1 MPNVYTRTGDKG
13 DTGLFGGSRVP
24 KQSLR
29 VEAYGTVDEANAAL
43 GAAKAMLPAGQWR
56 RRVHDVQQRLF
67 VLAAE
72 LASDPEGAA
81 ILANK
86 INTGDITDL
95 EHLIDD
101 CLAVT
106 GPQREFVVP
115 GRDDRSG
122 AFHQARTVV
131 RRAERRVLT
140 LAETEPVRPELIKY
154 LNRLSDAVYSLARLA
169 ETWRDEEIERI
180 VRDAVAKVLGTPSK
194 QAQPDREERAARVE
208 TTPSKPVE
216 PDRDEGAV
224 RVETTPSKP
233 VEPDRDEGAVRVET
247 TRQPKNRPNPGHHGF
262 DTASSQSEQTGS
274 TNFTRAKLAQPDHE
288 PLGER
293 STPTPSR
300 GRTPARRFDLA
311 AAKRIA
317 ERAEAR
323 SAELGVPVVI
333 AAADAGGNLMLL
345 HRIEG
350 ALLASIEIAINKAW
364 SAVAFQAPTATLG
377 PLATGDGP
385 LPGLADTNSG
395 RVVLFGGGVP
405 VHVDGELAGAIGIS
419 GGTAEQD
426 VDIATCAL
434 QDWNTIGEQ

>member
-43 GAAKAMLPAGQWR
+43 GAAKALLPAGQWR
-56 RRVHDVQQRLF
+56 HRVHEVQQRLF

-81 ILANK
+81 ILADT
-86 INTGDITDL
+86 IDADDVTDL

-131 RRAERRVLT
+131 RRAERRVLA
-140 LAETEPVRPELIKY
+140 LAETEPVRPELVTY

-180 VRDAVAKVLGTPSK
+180 VRDAVAKVLGTAP
-194 QAQPDREERAARVE
+194 
-208 TTPSKPVE
+208 TTP
-216 PDRDEGAV
+216 DGAPPA
-224 RVETTPSKP
+224 ELP
-233 VEPDRDEGAVRVET
+233 
-247 TRQPKNRPNPGHHGF
+247 
-262 DTASSQSEQTGS
+262 
-274 TNFTRAKLAQPDHE
+274 
-288 PLGER
+288 
-293 STPTPSR
+293 TPTSPR
-300 GRTPARRFDLA
+300 GRVTIRRFDLA

-333 AAADAGGNLMLL
+333 AAVDAGGNLMLL

-350 ALLASIEIAINKAW
+350 ALLAATEVAINKAW
-364 SAVAFQAPTATLG
+364 SAVAFQAPTATLA
-377 PLATGDGP
+377 PLATEDGP
-385 LPGLADTNSG
+385 FPGLADTNSG

-405 VHVDGELAGAIGIS
+405 VHVDGELVGALGIS
-419 GGTAEQD
+419 GGSAEQD

-434 QDWNTIGEQ
+434 QGWNTIGEQK

>member
-86 INTGDITDL
+86 INTSDITDL

-194 QAQPDREERAARVE
+194 Q
-208 TTPSKPVE
+208 VE
-216 PDRDEGAV
+216 PDR
-224 RVETTPSKP
+224 
-233 VEPDRDEGAVRVET
+233 
-247 TRQPKNRPNPGHHGF
+247 
-262 DTASSQSEQTGS
+262 
-274 TNFTRAKLAQPDHE
+274 E
-288 PLGER
+288 PLGEQSA
-293 STPTPSR
+293 STPSPSR
-300 GRTPARRFDLA
+300 MPARRFDLA

-345 HRIEG
+345 HRVEG
-350 ALLASIEIAINKAW
+350 ALLASTEVAINKAW

-377 PLATGDGP
+377 PLATEDGP
-385 LPGLADTNSG
+385 FPGLADTNSG

>member
-1 MPNVYTRTGDKG
+1 MPHVYTRTGDKG

-72 LASDPEGAA
+72 LASDPEGAT
-81 ILANK
+81 ILANT
-86 INTGDITDL
+86 INAGDITDL

-140 LAETEPVRPELIKY
+140 LAETEPVRPELITY

-180 VRDAVAKVLGTPSK
+180 VRDAVAKVLGTP
-194 QAQPDREERAARVE
+194 ATPDGEPKGEQSAS
-208 TTPSKPVE
+208 TPS
-216 PDRDEGAV
+216 
-224 RVETTPSKP
+224 
-233 VEPDRDEGAVRVET
+233 
-247 TRQPKNRPNPGHHGF
+247 
-262 DTASSQSEQTGS
+262 
-274 TNFTRAKLAQPDHE
+274 
-288 PLGER
+288 
-293 STPTPSR
+293 PSR
-300 GRTPARRFDLA
+300 MPARRFDLA

-345 HRIEG
+345 HRVEG
-350 ALLASIEIAINKAW
+350 ALLAATEVAINKAW

-377 PLATGDGP
+377 PLATEDGP
-385 LPGLADTNSG
+385 FPGLADTNSG

-405 VHVDGELAGAIGIS
+405 VYVDGELAGAIGIS

>member
-72 LASDPEGAA
+72 LASDPEGAT

-86 INTGDITDL
+86 INADDITDL

-194 QAQPDREERAARVE
+194 QVEPDREERAARVE

-216 PDRDEGAV
+216 PD
-224 RVETTPSKP
+224 
-233 VEPDRDEGAVRVET
+233 
-247 TRQPKNRPNPGHHGF
+247 
-262 DTASSQSEQTGS
+262 
-274 TNFTRAKLAQPDHE
+274 HE
-288 PLGER
+288 PLGEQ
-293 STPTPSR
+293 SAPAPSR
-300 GRTPARRFDLA
+300 GRTPVRRFDLA

>member
-216 PDRDEGAV
+216 PD
-224 RVETTPSKP
+224 
-233 VEPDRDEGAVRVET
+233 
-247 TRQPKNRPNPGHHGF
+247 
-262 DTASSQSEQTGS
+262 
-274 TNFTRAKLAQPDHE
+274 HE
-288 PLGER
+288 PLGEQ
-293 STPTPSR
+293 SAPAPSR
-300 GRTPARRFDLA
+300 GRTPVRRFDLA

-385 LPGLADTNSG
+385 FPGLADTNSG

>member
-194 QAQPDREERAARVE
+194 QVEPDREERAARVE

-216 PDRDEGAV
+216 PD
-224 RVETTPSKP
+224 
-233 VEPDRDEGAVRVET
+233 
-247 TRQPKNRPNPGHHGF
+247 
-262 DTASSQSEQTGS
+262 
-274 TNFTRAKLAQPDHE
+274 HE
-288 PLGER
+288 PLGEQ
-293 STPTPSR
+293 SAPAPSR
-300 GRTPARRFDLA
+300 GRTPVRRFDLA

>member
-194 QAQPDREERAARVE
+194 Q
-208 TTPSKPVE
+208 
-216 PDRDEGAV
+216 
-224 RVETTPSKP
+224 

-262 DTASSQSEQTGS
+262 DTANSPSEQAGS

-288 PLGER
+288 PLDER
-293 STPTPSR
+293 SAPAPSR
-300 GRTPARRFDLA
+300 GRAAVRRFDLA

>member
-95 EHLIDD
+95 EHLIND
-101 CLAVT
+101 CLAIT

-224 RVETTPSKP
+224 RVETTRK
-233 VEPDRDEGAVRVET
+233 
-247 TRQPKNRPNPGHHGF
+247 PKNRPNPGHHGF
-262 DTASSQSEQTGS
+262 DTASSQSEQAGS
-274 TNFTRAKLAQPDHE
+274 TNFTRAKLAQPDGE
-288 PLGER
+288 PPGER
-293 STPTPSR
+293 STSTPSR
-300 GRTPARRFDLA
+300 GRTPIRRFDLA

>member
-1 MPNVYTRTGDKG
+1 M
-13 DTGLFGGSRVP
+13 
-24 KQSLR
+24 LR
-29 VEAYGTVDEANAAL
+29 MGE
-43 GAAKAMLPAGQWR
+43 
-56 RRVHDVQQRLF
+56 
-67 VLAAE
+67 
-72 LASDPEGAA
+72 PE
-81 ILANK
+81 
-86 INTGDITDL
+86 
-95 EHLIDD
+95 
-101 CLAVT
+101 
-106 GPQREFVVP
+106 RE
-115 GRDDRSG
+115 RS
-122 AFHQARTVV
+122 
-131 RRAERRVLT
+131 E
-140 LAETEPVRPELIKY
+140 
-154 LNRLSDAVYSLARLA
+154 RLSQNHPLKPVEPGS
-169 ETWRDEEIERI
+169 
-180 VRDAVAKVLGTPSK
+180 
-194 QAQPDREERAARVE
+194 EERAA
-208 TTPSKPVE
+208 
-216 PDRDEGAV
+216 
-224 RVETTPSKP
+224 
-233 VEPDRDEGAVRVET
+233 RVET

-262 DTASSQSEQTGS
+262 DTASSPSEQAGS
-274 TNFTRAKLAQPDHE
+274 TNFTRAKLAQPDGE
-288 PLGER
+288 PPGER
-293 STPTPSR
+293 STPAPSH

-345 HRIEG
+345 HRVEG

-377 PLATGDGP
+377 PLASGDGP

>member
-194 QAQPDREERAARVE
+194 QVEPDREERAARVE

-233 VEPDRDEGAVRVET
+233 VEPD
-247 TRQPKNRPNPGHHGF
+247 
-262 DTASSQSEQTGS
+262 
-274 TNFTRAKLAQPDHE
+274 HE
-288 PLGER
+288 PLGEQ
-293 STPTPSR
+293 SAPAPSR
-300 GRTPARRFDLA
+300 GRTPVRRFDLA

-377 PLATGDGP
+377 PLASGDGP

>member
-224 RVETTPSKP
+224 RVETT
-233 VEPDRDEGAVRVET
+233 
-247 TRQPKNRPNPGHHGF
+247 RQPKNRPNPGHHGF
-262 DTASSQSEQTGS
+262 DTASSQSEQAGS

-288 PLGER
+288 PPGER
-293 STPTPSR
+293 SAPTPSR

>member
-43 GAAKAMLPAGQWR
+43 GAANAMLPAGQWR

-86 INTGDITDL
+86 INTEDITDL

-140 LAETEPVRPELIKY
+140 LAETEPVRPELITY

-194 QAQPDREERAARVE
+194 PVEPDREERAA
-208 TTPSKPVE
+208 
-216 PDRDEGAV
+216 

-274 TNFTRAKLAQPDHE
+274 TNFTRAKLAQPDGE
-288 PLGER
+288 PPGER
-293 STPTPSR
+293 SAPAPSR

-345 HRIEG
+345 HRVEG

-377 PLATGDGP
+377 PLASGDGP

>member
-194 QAQPDREERAARVE
+194 Q
-208 TTPSKPVE
+208 
-216 PDRDEGAV
+216 
-224 RVETTPSKP
+224 

-262 DTASSQSEQTGS
+262 DTASSPSEQAGS

-288 PLGER
+288 PLGEQ
-293 STPTPSR
+293 SAPAPSR
-300 GRTPARRFDLA
+300 GRTPVRRFDLA

>member
-1 MPNVYTRTGDKG
+1 MPNVYTRSGDKG
-13 DTGLFGGSRVP
+13 MTGLLGGSRVP
-24 KQSLR
+24 KQSPL
-29 VEAYGTVDEANAAL
+29 VEAYGTVDEANVAI
-43 GAAKAMLPAGQWR
+43 GEAKAAMDDPRSRDQLHRIQR
-56 RRVHDVQQRLF
+56 RLF
-67 VLAAE
+67 ALASE
-72 LASDPEGAA
+72 LASDEKGRGLLTDR
-81 ILANK
+81 IGEDDV
-86 INTGDITDL
+86 TGL
-95 EHLIDD
+95 ERLIDD

-224 RVETTPSKP
+224 RVETT
-233 VEPDRDEGAVRVET
+233 
-247 TRQPKNRPNPGHHGF
+247 RQPKNRPNPGHHGF
-262 DTASSQSEQTGS
+262 DTASSPSEQAGS

-288 PLGER
+288 PLGEQ
-293 STPTPSR
+293 SAPAPSR
-300 GRTPARRFDLA
+300 GRTPVRRFDLA

-345 HRIEG
+345 HRVEG

-377 PLATGDGP
+377 PLASGDGP

>member
-194 QAQPDREERAARVE
+194 QV
-208 TTPSKPVE
+208 
-216 PDRDEGAV
+216 G
-224 RVETTPSKP
+224 
-233 VEPDRDEGAVRVET
+233 PDRDEGAVRVET

-262 DTASSQSEQTGS
+262 DTASSQSEQAGS
-274 TNFTRAKLAQPDHE
+274 TNFTRAKLAQPDGE
-288 PLGER
+288 PPGEQ
-293 STPTPSR
+293 STPAPSH
-300 GRTPARRFDLA
+300 GRTPIRRFDLA

>member
-194 QAQPDREERAARVE
+194 QAQPDHEERAA
-208 TTPSKPVE
+208 
-216 PDRDEGAV
+216 

-274 TNFTRAKLAQPDHE
+274 TNFTRAKLAQPDGE
-288 PLGER
+288 PPGER
-293 STPTPSR
+293 SAPTPSR

-364 SAVAFQAPTATLG
+364 SAVAFQATTATLG

-405 VHVDGELAGAIGIS
+405 VYVDGELAGAIGIS

>member
-101 CLAVT
+101 CLAIT

-194 QAQPDREERAARVE
+194 QAQPDR
-208 TTPSKPVE
+208 
-216 PDRDEGAV
+216 
-224 RVETTPSKP
+224 
-233 VEPDRDEGAVRVET
+233 DEGAVRVET
-247 TRQPKNRPNPGHHGF
+247 TRKPKNRPNPGHHGF
-262 DTASSQSEQTGS
+262 DTASSQSEQAGS
-274 TNFTRAKLAQPDHE
+274 TNFTRAKLAQPDGE
-288 PLGER
+288 PPGER
-293 STPTPSR
+293 STSTPSR
-300 GRTPARRFDLA
+300 GRTPIRRFDLA

>member
-140 LAETEPVRPELIKY
+140 LAETEPVRPELITY

-194 QAQPDREERAARVE
+194 Q
-208 TTPSKPVE
+208 
-216 PDRDEGAV
+216 
-224 RVETTPSKP
+224 

-274 TNFTRAKLAQPDHE
+274 TNFTRAKLAQPDGE
-288 PLGER
+288 PPGER
-293 STPTPSR
+293 SAPAPSR
-300 GRTPARRFDLA
+300 GRTPVRRFDLA

-345 HRIEG
+345 HRVEG

-377 PLATGDGP
+377 PLASGDGP

>member
-1 MPNVYTRTGDKG
+1 MPHVYTRTGDKG

-72 LASDPEGAA
+72 LASDPEGAT

-86 INTGDITDL
+86 INADDITDL
-95 EHLIDD
+95 EHLLDD

-208 TTPSKPVE
+208 ATPSKPVE
-216 PDRDEGAV
+216 PD
-224 RVETTPSKP
+224 
-233 VEPDRDEGAVRVET
+233 
-247 TRQPKNRPNPGHHGF
+247 
-262 DTASSQSEQTGS
+262 
-274 TNFTRAKLAQPDHE
+274 HE
-288 PLGER
+288 PLGEQ
-293 STPTPSR
+293 SAPAPSR
-300 GRTPARRFDLA
+300 GRTPVRRFDLA

>member
-1 MPNVYTRTGDKG
+1 MPHVYTRTGDKG

-72 LASDPEGAA
+72 LASDPEGAT

-86 INTGDITDL
+86 INADDITDL

-180 VRDAVAKVLGTPSK
+180 VRDAVAKVLGSPSS
-194 QAQPDREERAARVE
+194 PDGE
-208 TTPSKPVE
+208 PVGE
-216 PDRDEGAV
+216 Q
-224 RVETTPSKP
+224 S
-233 VEPDRDEGAVRVET
+233 
-247 TRQPKNRPNPGHHGF
+247 
-262 DTASSQSEQTGS
+262 ASI
-274 TNFTRAKLAQPDHE
+274 
-288 PLGER
+288 
-293 STPTPSR
+293 PSR
-300 GRTPARRFDLA
+300 TRTPARRFDLA

-323 SAELGVPVVI
+323 SVELGVPVVI

-345 HRIEG
+345 HRVEG
-350 ALLASIEIAINKAW
+350 ALLASTEVAINKAW

-377 PLATGDGP
+377 PLATEDGP
-385 LPGLADTNSG
+385 FPGLADTNSG

>member
-194 QAQPDREERAARVE
+194 Q
-208 TTPSKPVE
+208 VE
-216 PDRDEGAV
+216 PDG
-224 RVETTPSKP
+224 
-233 VEPDRDEGAVRVET
+233 EP
-247 TRQPKNRPNPGHHGF
+247 P
-262 DTASSQSEQTGS
+262 
-274 TNFTRAKLAQPDHE
+274 
-288 PLGER
+288 GER
-293 STPTPSR
+293 SAPTPSR

-377 PLATGDGP
+377 PLASGDGP

>member
-131 RRAERRVLT
+131 RRAERRVLP

-208 TTPSKPVE
+208 TT
-216 PDRDEGAV
+216 
-224 RVETTPSKP
+224 
-233 VEPDRDEGAVRVET
+233 
-247 TRQPKNRPNPGHHGF
+247 RQPKNRPNPGHHGF
-262 DTASSQSEQTGS
+262 DTASSPSEQASS

-288 PLGER
+288 PLGEQ
-293 STPTPSR
+293 SAPAPSR
-300 GRTPARRFDLA
+300 GRTPVRRFDLA

-345 HRIEG
+345 HRVEG

>member
-86 INTGDITDL
+86 INADDITDL

-140 LAETEPVRPELIKY
+140 LAETEPVRPELITY

-180 VRDAVAKVLGTPSK
+180 VRDAVAKVLGTP
-194 QAQPDREERAARVE
+194 ATPDGEPKGEQSAS
-208 TTPSKPVE
+208 TPS
-216 PDRDEGAV
+216 
-224 RVETTPSKP
+224 
-233 VEPDRDEGAVRVET
+233 
-247 TRQPKNRPNPGHHGF
+247 
-262 DTASSQSEQTGS
+262 
-274 TNFTRAKLAQPDHE
+274 
-288 PLGER
+288 
-293 STPTPSR
+293 PSR
-300 GRTPARRFDLA
+300 MPARRFDLA

-350 ALLASIEIAINKAW
+350 ALLAATEVAINKAW

-377 PLATGDGP
+377 PLATEDGP
-385 LPGLADTNSG
+385 FPGLADTNSG

>member
-1 MPNVYTRTGDKG
+1 MPHVYTRTGDKG
-13 DTGLFGGSRVP
+13 GTGLFGGSRVP

-72 LASDPEGAA
+72 LASDPEGTA

-194 QAQPDREERAARVE
+194 Q
-208 TTPSKPVE
+208 
-216 PDRDEGAV
+216 
-224 RVETTPSKP
+224 

-262 DTASSQSEQTGS
+262 DTASSQSEQAGS
-274 TNFTRAKLAQPDHE
+274 TNFTRAKLAQPDGE
-288 PLGER
+288 PPGER
-293 STPTPSR
+293 STPAPSR

-377 PLATGDGP
+377 PLASGDGP

>member
-1 MPNVYTRTGDKG
+1 MPHVYTRTGDKG

-72 LASDPEGAA
+72 LASDPEGAT
-81 ILANK
+81 ILANT
-86 INTGDITDL
+86 INADDITDL

-140 LAETEPVRPELIKY
+140 LAETEPVRPELITY

-180 VRDAVAKVLGTPSK
+180 VRDAVAKVLGTP
-194 QAQPDREERAARVE
+194 ATPDGEPKGEQSAS
-208 TTPSKPVE
+208 TPS
-216 PDRDEGAV
+216 
-224 RVETTPSKP
+224 
-233 VEPDRDEGAVRVET
+233 
-247 TRQPKNRPNPGHHGF
+247 
-262 DTASSQSEQTGS
+262 
-274 TNFTRAKLAQPDHE
+274 
-288 PLGER
+288 
-293 STPTPSR
+293 PSR
-300 GRTPARRFDLA
+300 MPARRFDLA

-345 HRIEG
+345 HRVEG
-350 ALLASIEIAINKAW
+350 ALLAATEVAINKAW

-377 PLATGDGP
+377 PLATEDGP
-385 LPGLADTNSG
+385 FPGLADTNSG

-405 VHVDGELAGAIGIS
+405 VYVDGELAGAIGIS

>member
-86 INTGDITDL
+86 INTSDITDL

-140 LAETEPVRPELIKY
+140 LAETEPVRPELITY

-224 RVETTPSKP
+224 RVETT
-233 VEPDRDEGAVRVET
+233 
-247 TRQPKNRPNPGHHGF
+247 RQPKNRPNPGHHGF

-274 TNFTRAKLAQPDHE
+274 TNFTRAKLAQPDGE
-288 PLGER
+288 PPGER
-293 STPTPSR
+293 SAPAPSR